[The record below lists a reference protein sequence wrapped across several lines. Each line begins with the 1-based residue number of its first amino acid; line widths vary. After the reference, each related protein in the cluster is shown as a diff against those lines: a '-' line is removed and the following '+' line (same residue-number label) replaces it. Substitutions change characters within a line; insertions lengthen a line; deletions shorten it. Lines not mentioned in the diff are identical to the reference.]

1 MKNLPLT
8 AIALAMSISPA
19 VAETIDP
26 FDTCPS
32 KAYLFQ
38 SAPVKVYGVN
48 LVTGA
53 TALLED
59 DTGTTANVNG
69 VGFNFTDR
77 YIYGYDTTNKKI
89 VRMGKDFQV
98 ADVNTS
104 GLPTDHTF
112 YVGDVYDHTYYLYR
126 SGKGLFKI
134 DLSPLDSDA
143 NAVLPVV
150 KISGRASV
158 SLTDMAF
165 HPGNGK
171 LYGIDNNSG
180 YLYEFDPTTGQETY
194 IADTGQKGTFGA
206 GYFDVNGYYYV
217 SRNNDVSSGGVVV
230 REGGKIY
237 RVNMSLDE
245 SGDFVESDFTAV
257 EFADGPMSN
266 QNDGARC
273 ANAPVIDED
282 SNIDFGDAPDSY
294 KTTLASN
301 GPRHQLDELTWLG
314 LNGVDGDSDGAVS
327 PDSDDLT
334 GIDDEGGIG
343 FVTAIEPGLDS
354 KITVYASTSG
364 YLSGWID
371 WDRDGTF
378 GESDEK
384 VFEDEFLQAGQNV
397 LFVEADLNADPG
409 SSWSRFRFS
418 QQTGLDSDGGST
430 SGEVEDHPVEIL
442 EANTRKEYFPSASG
456 FVTLAYED
464 NYPYT
469 ADYDMNDVVMF
480 LRVTETFKDEV
491 VTKIRVTGRLGAIGA
506 SYHNGFAM
514 HLPNIARTDIN
525 TELSYLKING
535 QLQSSS
541 GLEPDM
547 DEASFIISEDL
558 NDAADYNCAYF
569 RTLDGCREDISFEF
583 ELNITFAEGADVSGL
598 PAMPY
603 DPFIFATPGRYHGDG
618 LPQHPGR
625 SWEVHLADHAPTSK
639 FDKDNIMGLGVDDS
653 NDATGKYFKT
663 ENNLPWALMLPET
676 WSWPR
681 ETVDLLEAYP
691 DFAGYATQ
699 SEGANA
705 LWYKSQHAVSAKCY

>member
-1 MKNLPLT
+1 MSKLTLP
-8 AIALAMSISPA
+8 ALVMA
-19 VAETIDP
+19 VWSVHANATP

-53 TALLED
+53 TTLLED

-89 VRMGKDFQV
+89 VRMGKNFQV
-98 ADVNTS
+98 SDVNTS
-104 GLPTDHTF
+104 DLPTDHTF
-112 YVGDVYDHTYYLYR
+112 FVGDVYDHTYYLYR
-126 SGKGLFKI
+126 ANKGLFKI

-150 KISGRASV
+150 KISSRAAV

-180 YLYEFDPTTGQETY
+180 FLYEFDPTSGQETY

-217 SRNNDVSSGGVVV
+217 SRNNDVSSGGVVI

-314 LNGVDGDSDGAVS
+314 LNGVDGDADGAVS
-327 PDSDDLT
+327 PDSDDTT
-334 GIDDEGGIG
+334 GIDDEDGIG
-343 FVTAIEPGLDS
+343 FVTAVEPGLD
-354 KITVYASTSG
+354 TLVTAYASTSG

-371 WDRDGTF
+371 WDGDGEF
-378 GESDEK
+378 DEPGDK
-384 VFEDEFLQAGQNV
+384 VFEDQLLQAGQNV
-397 LFVEADLNADPG
+397 LFFEADLNAVAGDT
-409 SSWSRFRFS
+409 WSRFRFS
-418 QQTGLDSDGGST
+418 QQTGLDADGGST
-430 SGEVEDHPVEIL
+430 SGEVEDHGLTITA
-442 EANTRKEYFPSASG
+442 ANTRQEHFPSSTG

-480 LRVTETFKDEV
+480 LRVTETLKDDV
-491 VTKIRVTGRLGAIGA
+491 VAKIKVTGQLAALGA
-506 SYHNGFAM
+506 SYHNGFAIR
-514 HLPNIARTDIN
+514 LPNVARTDVN
-525 TELSYLKING
+525 TQLTYLKVNG
-535 QLQSSS
+535 QLQSDS
-541 GLEPDM
+541 GMETDM
-547 DEASFIISEDL
+547 QEASFVISNDL
-558 NDAADYNCAYF
+558 NEAADFSCQYF
-569 RTLDGCREDISFEF
+569 RTLENCREDISYEF
-583 ELNITFAEGADVSGL
+583 ELTISFNPDADVSGL
-598 PAMPY
+598 PDMPY
-603 DPFIFATPGRYHGDG
+603 DPFIFATPDKYHGEG
-618 LPQHPGR
+618 MPEHPGR
-625 SWEVHLADHAPTSK
+625 SWEVHLADQAPTEK
-639 FDKDNIMGLGVDDS
+639 FDKVNIMGLGVDDS

-663 ENNLPWALMLPET
+663 SNNLPWALMLPEP
-676 WSWPR
+676 WEWPKER
-681 ETVDLLEAYP
+681 VDLLKAYP
-691 DFAGYATQ
+691 DFEGYAT
-699 SEGANA
+699 EGDGTNA
-705 LWYKSQHAVSAKCY
+705 LWYKSDNAVSAQTY